1 MVESSGAQTELPTAR
16 GTKTSK
22 ITTQCWLSWRVVKR
36 NVSLQQLSLSAEQ
49 LALFEYI
56 ENEDTNI
63 FVTGRA
69 GTGKSTLLAALL
81 LDERPGGWVLVGCA
95 VTLSGV
101 LVGVF
106 DAGRS
111 PRPQE
116 GL

>member
-1 MVESSGAQTELPTAR
+1 MLDVDAFLGPNHELVMGYRRDPAH
-16 GTKTSK
+16 
-22 ITTQCWLSWRVVKR
+22 
-36 NVSLQQLSLSAEQ
+36 SLADLKPVL
-49 LALFEYI
+49 
-56 ENEDTNI
+56 
-63 FVTGRA
+63 
-69 GTGKSTLLAALL
+69 STLLAALL